1 MSFYGAKLR
10 IIFGKT
16 IQNPLFCTPK
26 IENDIDNMIEILKNE
41 EQNRLNRLIDS
52 AERVV
57 VCVHVGPD
65 GDAIGSALA
74 MQSILRRR
82 GKQVSVVAP
91 NRFPDNLL
99 WLPGAGDV
107 RVYSPSDTSLKDLL
121 HQAQLFLVLDL
132 NEPSRMREMEE
143 DVMSCSA
150 PKVMLDHHLNPSPVW
165 DMAVSRP
172 EMCATGE
179 VICHLAAQM
188 GWTADMRQEE
198 AVCLYTS
205 MMCDTGAFTYNSNR
219 AEVYDCI
226 SMLLRYGIDKDRI
239 YRNVFWTATVG
250 RMRLM
255 GYMLYAKTEVFPHSH
270 AAIITLTNAERRR
283 FNTKNGDTEGFVNM
297 PLQIQGI
304 KLSIFLAEDTEQ
316 PGVVKVSLRSVDD
329 FPCNEMSAE
338 FFNGGGHKN
347 ASGGRLYCTMEEAV
361 QVARKS
367 IQAYLHLLK
376 E

>member
-1 MSFYGAKLR
+1 
-10 IIFGKT
+10 
-16 IQNPLFCTPK
+16 
-26 IENDIDNMIEILKNE
+26 MIEILKNE
-41 EQNRLNRLIDS
+41 EQNRLNQLIDS

-250 RMRLM
+250 HETD
-255 GYMLYAKTEVFPHSH
+255 GIYALCE
-270 AAIITLTNAERRR
+270 
-283 FNTKNGDTEGFVNM
+283 
-297 PLQIQGI
+297 
-304 KLSIFLAEDTEQ
+304 
-316 PGVVKVSLRSVDD
+316 
-329 FPCNEMSAE
+329 
-338 FFNGGGHKN
+338 NGGLSALPCSHHNANQCGAPTLQYQERGYRRLCQYAVADTGHQ
-347 ASGGRLYCTMEEAV
+347 AEHLPGRG
-361 QVARKS
+361 
-367 IQAYLHLLK
+367 H
-376 E
+376 